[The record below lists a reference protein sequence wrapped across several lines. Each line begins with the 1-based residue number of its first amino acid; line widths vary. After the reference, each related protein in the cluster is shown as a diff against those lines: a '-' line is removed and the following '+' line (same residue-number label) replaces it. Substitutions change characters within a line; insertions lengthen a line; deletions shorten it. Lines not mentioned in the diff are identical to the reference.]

1 MTMPADV
8 FHDRLQQPPP
18 SMRALPSSH
27 TRTPPRGPVQRL
39 REDQQWPNPW
49 MRRHWDAAHP
59 LDLNKPLAQ
68 RPAMAVDEAPNV
80 HTRSFR
86 PAFHMDVNALVKSLW
101 TPPKPKRIETPV
113 VNQPVKL
120 TRHRSGSPPRSVYP
134 AVHQPQRAVSSRGH
148 SHRTNSAEEAAEHQ
162 TRRRAY
168 PSTSVDPVRVR
179 LEHYEPPRSRRM
191 PRRYSPEA
199 DPALSIPHDEVT
211 ALIDLFDALGGDKW
225 RRRDGWK
232 QPTVDPE
239 TWFGVEVSTG
249 HVVAIELPAN
259 ELHGK
264 LPASIE
270 KLSQLR
276 VLDLSKNRIHD
287 QLQDLYLHQNALTGS
302 LPSGIGNLHQLRTL
316 QLQHNILTG
325 LIPDSICDLT
335 KLTKLSLRGNCLSG
349 PIPRDIGRLSSL
361 VFLSLR
367 NNELNGTI
375 PESIGQCKSLE
386 FLNLSSNQLSGSI
399 PDTISEL
406 EDLEYLYLFDNA
418 LEGCVPGSI
427 SRLKYLKE
435 SDFRDNRL
443 KGELPNFLDGCSSLD
458 AVMSKWKNRK
468 ASYRHAILGDP
479 IPLAP
484 SSNNQV
490 TSKMFLTNLEST
502 PHHSSSLFMHPTF
515 DFRKDSCVED
525 DFSGPEFVMADLA
538 RKLDASRPK
547 AVSLEHELTPV
558 EAS

>member
-1 MTMPADV
+1 MTSTMTMPADV
-8 FHDRLQQPPP
+8 FHDRLQQPPA
-18 SMRALPSSH
+18 SARSLPSSH

-59 LDLNKPLAQ
+59 LDLNKPLTQ
-68 RPAMAVDEAPNV
+68 RPAKAVDDAPNA

-120 TRHRSGSPPRSVYP
+120 TRHRSGM
-134 AVHQPQRAVSSRGH
+134 GH
-148 SHRTNSAEEAAEHQ
+148 GQS
-162 TRRRAY
+162 
-168 PSTSVDPVRVR
+168 
-179 LEHYEPPRSRRM
+179 
-191 PRRYSPEA
+191 
-199 DPALSIPHDEVT
+199 SIPHDEVT

-249 HVVAIELPAN
+249 HVVSIELPAN

-276 VLDLSKNRIHD
+276 VLDLSKNRIH
-287 QLQDLYLHQNALTGS
+287 GS